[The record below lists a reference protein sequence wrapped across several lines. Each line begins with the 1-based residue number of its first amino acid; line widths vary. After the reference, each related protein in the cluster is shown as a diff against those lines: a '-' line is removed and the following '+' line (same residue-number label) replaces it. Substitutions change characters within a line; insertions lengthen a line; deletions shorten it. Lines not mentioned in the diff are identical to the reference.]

1 MFKPSRKIGGDV
13 IEVKC
18 RAIEI
23 NTNGIVS
30 ILIAFNFRYKSVLVF
45 MVLYCMRS
53 NSNCIIQWKVL

>member
-45 MVLYCMRS
+45 MVLYYM
-53 NSNCIIQWKVL
+53 